1 MLRSRR
7 RTGCRQH
14 LGEHICH
21 ANDSTDRRPRTGGTA
36 LLPLASTSAAEAR
49 CHGKPATIPD
59 AVTIVGTPGAD
70 VIITSKAERV
80 DARGGDDLICL
91 VDGERMINLIDIDAG
106 DGDDV
111 VDLSA
116 RHQVD
121 NAEVVL
127 GAGSD
132 RFIGGRAEE
141 TVWAGRMV
149 ESSHRDT
156 EPDRID
162 TAAGD
167 DHVVTG
173 QPGEPNSDTVRT
185 GRGWD
190 HITASGQ
197 FTAQAMLDSGPGE
210 DTFAWGIGAGQHVL
224 DLGREQLTTNGSP
237 QALPAGF
244 DLYEVDGTAD
254 AVGHLDL
261 LGSDQAD
268 DVEIDLDLGRGQLSV
283 DDATVPTTRFE
294 DATVFARSV
303 LLRGSNR
310 RNDLSAGGC
319 QVRIVGRDAADTL
332 AAIEDYVWEYYGWV
346 DCTEYSS
353 VLVGGR
359 GADLLLGDLGHDVL
373 HGGSGHDRLQGDD
386 GNDVL
391 YGGPHNDRLYGGTGR
406 DLTHGGAGHDLCRG
420 ETLRACE
427 TR

>member
-91 VDGERMINLIDIDAG
+91 IDGERMINLID
-106 DGDDV
+106 
-111 VDLSA
+111 
-116 RHQVD
+116 
-121 NAEVVL
+121 
-127 GAGSD
+127 
-132 RFIGGRAEE
+132 
-141 TVWAGRMV
+141 
-149 ESSHRDT
+149 
-156 EPDRID
+156 ID

-190 HITASGQ
+190 LITASGQ

-254 AVGHLDL
+254 ADGHLDL

-353 VLVGGR
+353 VLVGNR

-373 HGGSGHDRLQGDD
+373 HGGPGHERLQGDD

-391 YGGPHNDRLYGGTGR
+391 YGGPHNDRLYGNFDDDRLYGGTGR

-420 ETLRACE
+420 ETRRA
-427 TR
+427 